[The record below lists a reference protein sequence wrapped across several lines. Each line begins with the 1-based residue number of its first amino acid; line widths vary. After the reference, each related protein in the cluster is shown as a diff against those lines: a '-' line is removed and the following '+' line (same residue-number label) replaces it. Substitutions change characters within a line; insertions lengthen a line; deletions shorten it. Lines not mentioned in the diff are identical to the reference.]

1 MYSLK
6 DVYGDNFQQK
16 DKERAVENTLNTLS
30 NNIAHRNYDFMIN
43 TDLIWTK
50 ENHISN
56 DYIMDMYNKIQSV
69 NNHLNIVHILD
80 KNLLHTLVNVKS
92 VDYFLV
98 VDTQYKTSFL
108 IYITREDVGIL

>member
-1 MYSLK
+1 MT
-6 DVYGDNFQQK
+6 
-16 DKERAVENTLNTLS
+16 AV
-30 NNIAHRNYDFMIN
+30 
-43 TDLIWTK
+43 
-50 ENHISN
+50 
-56 DYIMDMYNKIQSV
+56 V
-69 NNHLNIVHILD
+69 NIVHILD